1 MAGYGTVLVCT
12 DLSDPST
19 AALRHA
25 AMLADATGGSLIVC
39 YVVEDPS
46 PAILAHAEDVDEL
59 LQRHRDAAGQAL
71 DKYVA
76 QQLSGRQVEQAIRE
90 GAVHE
95 QIVRLA
101 REKQVDAI
109 VVGMHG
115 HGFLAHALMGSTAE
129 RVLHDTPCPVLVVP
143 YDS

>member
-12 DLSDPST
+12 DLSEPST

-25 AMLADATGGSLIVC
+25 AMLAEATGGTLIAC

-46 PAILAHAEDVDEL
+46 PAILAHTQDVDAL
-59 LQRHRDAAGQAL
+59 LASHREAAGRAL
-71 DKYVA
+71 DKYVEEH
-76 QQLSGRQVEQAIRE
+76 LSGRTVEQVIRE
-90 GAVHE
+90 GAVHD

-101 REKQVDAI
+101 REKQADVI

-143 YDS
+143 HDS